1 MFTFAPGLE
10 NGPGPD
16 GLYGFAAGSLRG
28 NYRPLNDGGLVV
40 ANPPQEPN
48 QAYSWLVLPDFSVLS
63 FVDTFDLQAHHPHNV
78 HQDKYA

>member
-10 NGPGPD
+10 NGPGPG
-16 GLYGFAAGSLRG
+16 GLYGFVAGSLRA

-48 QAYSWLVLPDFSVLS
+48 QAYS
-63 FVDTFDLQAHHPHNV
+63 
-78 HQDKYA
+78 